1 MKPWAY
7 FAPASPPDVRQGFA
21 LPVGAKRKWSGLR
34 PWSGALPPGARAR
47 GPGRGAEP
55 PSFLLRFRQGK
66 ALPHIRRRSRGERY
80 AGSLISITCD
90 FQDGI
95 SPQPA
100 KPECENRP
108 DLFVFEQSPY
118 IFAEL
123 GGVLVTV

>member
-21 LPVGAKRKWSGLR
+21 LPVSAKRNGL
-34 PWSGALPPGARAR
+34 GFALVGGSAPQVQGPEARDE
-47 GPGRGAEP
+47 GRAP
-55 PSFLLRFRQGK
+55 ILLLRFRQGK

-108 DLFVFEQSPY
+108 DLFVFEQSP
-118 IFAEL
+118 
-123 GGVLVTV
+123 